1 MLAGDLAGHVCI
13 PANFNAVACAHEEH
27 LISMT
32 ITSEILIIIAIIFV
46 NAIFVLSEMS
56 VASSRK
62 LRLQQRINEGDKRAN
77 TALHLIENPNLFL
90 STVQIGITLV
100 GVLVGA
106 VGGAMLS
113 APIRGLLASVPSLT
127 PYAEELALAIV
138 VISVTFVFLILGEL
152 VPKRIAL
159 HNPERIAAILAGP
172 MIFVSALFQPFVWI
186 LGKITDFVLKLLGIE
201 PGTEPPV
208 TEEEIQLLID
218 QGTQAGVFEEAEQD
232 MVEGVFSLADQR
244 VYSLMT
250 PRPDIVW
257 LDVAD
262 SIDEIRQKLVESN
275 FSRFPVRQGS
285 LDAIVGIVRA
295 RDLLVQSLNNEP
307 IILKNLLKPA
317 FFVPETMFASR
328 ALEVLK
334 EKGTDMLLVIDE
346 FGALQG
352 LLTINDI
359 LEEIVGE
366 MEFEEPQ
373 ATQRQ
378 DGSWLLDGML
388 EVDEFK
394 EIFHLPM
401 LPHEDEYETLSGFV
415 MVSLGRLPQAT
426 DRFEWHG
433 LKFEVMDMDGRRVD
447 KVLVTTLTQ
456 RPSTTEESNGKK

>member
-1 MLAGDLAGHVCI
+1 M
-13 PANFNAVACAHEEH
+13 N
-27 LISMT
+27 
-32 ITSEILIIIAIIFV
+32 ITTEILLILAIILL

-62 LRLQQRINEGDKRAN
+62 ARLQQRINDGDRRAK
-77 TALHLIENPNLFL
+77 TVLHLIENPNLFL
-90 STVQIGITLV
+90 ATVQIGITLV
-100 GVLVGA
+100 GVFVGA
-106 VGGAMLS
+106 VGGA
-113 APIRGLLASVPSLT
+113 RLASPLSGQLATVPALT
-127 PYAEELALAIV
+127 PYAESLALVIV
-138 VISVTFVFLILGEL
+138 VIGITFVSIVLGEL

-159 HNPERIAAILAGP
+159 HNPEQIAALLAGP
-172 MIFVSALFQPFVWI
+172 MIIVSKLFRPFVWI
-186 LGKITDFVLKLLGIE
+186 LGKITDFVLKMLGIE

-257 LDVAD
+257 MDVSD
-262 SIDEIRQKLVESN
+262 SVEEIRQKLEQSQ

-285 LDAIVGIVRA
+285 LDAIVGIVKA

-307 IILKNLLKPA
+307 ILLKNLLKPA

-352 LLTINDI
+352 LLTITDI

-366 MEFEEPQ
+366 MEIDEPQ

-394 EIFHLPM
+394 EIFQLPV

-415 MVSLGRLPQAT
+415 MVSLGRVPQPT

-433 LKFEVMDMDGRRVD
+433 LNFEVMDMDGRRVD
-447 KVLVTTLTQ
+447 KVLVTTLPQ
-456 RPSTTEESNGKK
+456 RASTPEEGNGKR

>member
-1 MLAGDLAGHVCI
+1 M
-13 PANFNAVACAHEEH
+13 N
-27 LISMT
+27 
-32 ITSEILIIIAIIFV
+32 ITTEIIVILAIILL

-62 LRLQQRINEGDKRAN
+62 ARLQQRINDGDRRAD
-77 TALHLIENPNLFL
+77 TVLHLIENPNLFL
-90 STVQIGITLV
+90 STVQIGITLIGILV
-100 GVLVGA
+100 GV
-106 VGGAMLS
+106 VGGISLA
-113 APIRGLLASVPSLT
+113 APIRGLLSAIPVLT

-138 VISVTFVFLILGEL
+138 VIGITFVSIVLGEL

-159 HNPERIAAILAGP
+159 HNPERIATILAGP
-172 MIFVSALFQPFVWI
+172 MIFVSKLFRPFVWL
-186 LGKITDFVLKLLGIE
+186 LGKFTDFVLRLLGIQ

-218 QGTQAGVFEEAEQD
+218 QGTQAGVFEEAEHD
-232 MVEGVFSLADQR
+232 MVEGVFSLGDQR

-257 LDVAD
+257 LDIAD
-262 SIDEIRQKLVESN
+262 SIEEILRKLEGSD

-285 LDAIVGIVRA
+285 LDVIVGIVKA

-366 MEFEEPQ
+366 MEIDEPQ

-394 EIFHLPM
+394 EIFHLPV

-415 MVSLGRLPQAT
+415 MVSLGRVPQPT

-433 LKFEVMDMDGRRVD
+433 LNFEVMDMDGRRVD
-447 KVLVTTLTQ
+447 KVLVTTLPQ
-456 RPSTTEESNGKK
+456 RTSTPEESNGKK

>member
-1 MLAGDLAGHVCI
+1 M
-13 PANFNAVACAHEEH
+13 N
-27 LISMT
+27 
-32 ITSEILIIIAIIFV
+32 ITTEIIIILAVILV

-62 LRLQQRINEGDKRAN
+62 ARLQQRVNEGDRRAK
-77 TALHLIENPNLFL
+77 TVLHLIENPNLFL

-100 GVLVGA
+100 GVFVG
-106 VGGAMLS
+106 VLGGARLAAPLS
-113 APIRGLLASVPSLT
+113 VWLASVPALA
-127 PYAEELALAIV
+127 PYADSLALGLV
-138 VISVTFVFLILGEL
+138 VIGITFVSIVLGEL

-159 HNPERIAAILAGP
+159 HSPERVASLLAGP
-172 MIFVSALFQPFVWI
+172 MIFVSILFKPFVWI
-186 LGKITDFVLKLLGIE
+186 LGKITDFVLKMLGIQ

-218 QGTQAGVFEEAEQD
+218 QGTQAGVFEEAEHD

-257 LDVAD
+257 LDITD
-262 SIDEIRQKLVESN
+262 SIEDILQKLEQSN

-285 LDAIVGIVRA
+285 LDAIVGIVKA

-366 MEFEEPQ
+366 MEIEEPQ

-388 EVDEFK
+388 EVDDFK
-394 EIFHLPM
+394 EIFNLPM

-415 MVSLGRLPQAT
+415 MVSLGRVPQPS

-433 LKFEVMDMDGRRVD
+433 LNFEVMDMDGRRVD
-447 KVLVTTLTQ
+447 KVLVTTLPQ
-456 RPSTTEESNGKK
+456 RAATAEEGNGKK

>member
-1 MLAGDLAGHVCI
+1 M
-13 PANFNAVACAHEEH
+13 N
-27 LISMT
+27 
-32 ITSEILIIIAIIFV
+32 ITTEIIIILAIIFV
-46 NAIFVLSEMS
+46 NAIFVLSETS

-62 LRLQQRINEGDKRAN
+62 ARLQQRVNQGDRRAN
-77 TALHLIENPNLFL
+77 TVLELIENPHLFL
-90 STVQIGITLV
+90 SAVQIGITFV

-106 VGGAMLS
+106 VGGARLAQPLS
-113 APIRGLLASVPSLT
+113 RVLASLPALA
-127 PYAEELALAIV
+127 PYADSLALATV
-138 VISVTFVFLILGEL
+138 VIAITSVSLVLGEL

-159 HNPERIAAILAGP
+159 HNPERIAAMLAGSMSFLSKLLWP
-172 MIFVSALFQPFVWI
+172 SVWL
-186 LGKITDFVLKLLGIE
+186 LGKIADFILELMGIK
-201 PGTEPPV
+201 PGNEPPV

-250 PRPDIVW
+250 PRPDVVW
-257 LDVAD
+257 LDVED
-262 SIDEIRQKLVESN
+262 SLEDIRKKLAESE

-295 RDLLVQSLNNEP
+295 KDLLVQSLNDEP

-366 MEFEEPQ
+366 MEIEEPQ

-394 EIFHLPM
+394 EIFNLPL

-415 MVSLGRLPQAT
+415 MVSLGRVPQAS

-447 KVLVTTLTQ
+447 KVLVTTLAQ
-456 RPSTTEESNGKK
+456 RTPAPEENNGKK

>member
-1 MLAGDLAGHVCI
+1 M
-13 PANFNAVACAHEEH
+13 N
-27 LISMT
+27 
-32 ITSEILIIIAIIFV
+32 ITTEIIIILAIILLT
-46 NAIFVLSEMS
+46 ALFVLSEIS

-62 LRLQQRINEGDKRAN
+62 ARLQQRINEGDRRAN
-77 TALHLIENPNLFL
+77 TVLHLIENPNLFL
-90 STVQIGITLV
+90 STVQIGITMMEVFV
-100 GVLVGA
+100 GV
-106 VGGAMLS
+106 VGGALLV
-113 APIRGLLASVPSLT
+113 APVRALIATVPTLAPYVDWLTLLLVVVSITFLT
-127 PYAEELALAIV
+127 IV
-138 VISVTFVFLILGEL
+138 LGEL
-152 VPKRIAL
+152 VPRRIAL
-159 HNPERIAAILAGP
+159 HDPERIAGILAGP
-172 MIFVSALFQPFVWI
+172 ITFVSILFKPFVWL
-186 LGKITDFVLKLLGIE
+186 LGKITDFILKLLGIQA
-201 PGTEPPV
+201 GTEPPV

-218 QGTQAGVFEEAEQD
+218 QGTQAGVFEEAEHD

-257 LDVAD
+257 LDIAD
-262 SIDEIRQKLVESN
+262 SIEEIRQKLEQSN

-285 LDAIVGIVRA
+285 LDAIVGIVKA

-366 MEFEEPQ
+366 MEIEEPQ

-394 EIFHLPM
+394 EIFHLPV

-415 MVSLGRLPQAT
+415 MVSLGRVPQPA

-433 LKFEVMDMDGRRVD
+433 LNFEVMDMDGRRVD
-447 KVLVTTLTQ
+447 KVLVTTLPQ
-456 RPSTTEESNGKK
+456 RSAASDESNGKK

>member
-1 MLAGDLAGHVCI
+1 M
-13 PANFNAVACAHEEH
+13 N
-27 LISMT
+27 
-32 ITSEILIIIAIIFV
+32 ITSEIIIIFV
-46 NAIFVLSEMS
+46 IILLNAIFVLSEMS

-62 LRLQQRINEGDKRAN
+62 ARLQQRINDGDRRAK
-77 TALHLIENPNLFL
+77 TVLQLIENPNLFL

-100 GVLVGA
+100 GVFVGA
-106 VGGAMLS
+106 VGGARLA
-113 APIRGLLASVPSLT
+113 APLLALLATVPALT
-127 PYAEELALAIV
+127 PYAESLALALV
-138 VISVTFVFLILGEL
+138 VIGITFVSIVFGEL
-152 VPKRIAL
+152 IPKRIAL
-159 HNPERIAAILAGP
+159 HNPERIAAILVGP
-172 MIFVSALFQPFVWI
+172 MIIVSTFFRPVLWV
-186 LGKITDFVLKLLGIE
+186 LGKITDFFLKLLGIE
-201 PGTEPPV
+201 PGAEPPV

-218 QGTQAGVFEEAEQD
+218 QGTQAGVFEEAEHD

-257 LDVAD
+257 LDIAD
-262 SIDEIRQKLVESN
+262 SVEEIRQKLEQSN

-285 LDAIVGIVRA
+285 LDVIVGIVKA

-307 IILKNLLKPA
+307 ILLKNLLKPA

-334 EKGTDMLLVIDE
+334 GESTDMLLVIDE

-366 MEFEEPQ
+366 MEIEEPQ

-388 EVDEFK
+388 EVDDFK
-394 EIFHLPM
+394 EIFNLPV

-415 MVSLGRLPQAT
+415 MVSLGRVPQPT

-433 LKFEVMDMDGRRVD
+433 LNFEVMDMDGRRVD
-447 KVLVTTLTQ
+447 KVLVTTLPQ
-456 RPSTTEESNGKK
+456 RSAAPEESNRKK